1 MTFAPRHGLRAA
13 ETGHDPARIVR
24 HRYRRTYYSDEVVDS
39 LSGVRALSLVILSL
53 ALVAC
58 QPAAAALPAD
68 VANAQVIVELRDY
81 SVKTSL
87 ASIPA
92 GTVKIGIRN
101 LAGMAHDL
109 VVLKTETAFDK
120 LPIDGPTA
128 KAKEEGRVGGVEA
141 IGAGRAT
148 SLTLDLAPG
157 SYVLLCN
164 VAGHYQLGMR
174 TPLRVD

>member
-1 MTFAPRHGLRAA
+1 M
-13 ETGHDPARIVR
+13 
-24 HRYRRTYYSDEVVDS
+24 
-39 LSGVRALSLVILSL
+39 RALSLVILSL
-53 ALVAC
+53 ALFAC
-58 QPAAAALPAD
+58 RPAAAALPAD
-68 VANAQVIVELRDY
+68 VAGAQVIVELRDY
-81 SVKTSL
+81 SVQTSV

-109 VVLKTETAFDK
+109 VVLKTATAFDK
-120 LPIDGPTA
+120 LPIDASTA
-128 KAKEEGRVGGVEA
+128 KAKEEGRVGGIEA

-174 TPLRVD
+174 TPFRVD